1 MVIAAAEGIT
11 RSMGQVIDINELRRG
26 NKIDIEGEPYQV
38 VSVDFRKPGKGTPS
52 TSVKMKSMISGNVL
66 ERTYKSGEKL
76 SGADIEEREM
86 QYLFAEGD
94 QLVFMDNATYEQAHV
109 DAKHFEERGFLLDN
123 AICQVLLHNGTPIG
137 VTLPTWV
144 EMEVVETEPGFKG
157 DTANNVLKAAKC
169 STGVI
174 VQVPIFIN
182 QGDFIRI
189 DTRTGEYAERV
200 AKTR

>member
-1 MVIAAAEGIT
+1 
-11 RSMGQVIDINELRRG
+11 MGQVIDINELRRG
-26 NKIDIEGEPYQV
+26 NKLDIDGEPYQV

-52 TSVKMKSMISGNVL
+52 TSVKMKSMISGSVL
-66 ERTYKSGEKL
+66 ERTYKSGERL
-76 SGADIEEREM
+76 TGADIEEREM
-86 QYLFAEGD
+86 QYLYAEGD

-123 AICQVLLHNGTPIG
+123 AICQVLLHNGSPIG

-144 EMEVVETEPGFKG
+144 EMEVTETEPGFKG

-169 STGVI
+169 STGVV

>member
-1 MVIAAAEGIT
+1 
-11 RSMGQVIDINELRRG
+11 MGQVIDINELRRG
-26 NKIDIEGEPYQV
+26 NKIDMDGEPYQV

-86 QYLFAEGD
+86 QYLYAEGD
-94 QLVFMDNATYEQAHV
+94 QLVFMDNGTYEQAHV

-144 EMEVVETEPGFKG
+144 EMEVIETEPGFKG

-169 STGVI
+169 TTGVI

-182 QGDFIRI
+182 QGDMIRI

>member
-1 MVIAAAEGIT
+1 
-11 RSMGQVIDINELRRG
+11 
-26 NKIDIEGEPYQV
+26 
-38 VSVDFRKPGKGTPS
+38 
-52 TSVKMKSMISGNVL
+52 
-66 ERTYKSGEKL
+66 
-76 SGADIEEREM
+76 
-86 QYLFAEGD
+86 
-94 QLVFMDNATYEQAHV
+94 
-109 DAKHFEERGFLLDN
+109 
-123 AICQVLLHNGTPIG
+123 VLLYNGNPIG

-189 DTRTGEYAERV
+189 DTRTGEYQTRV
-200 AKTR
+200 

>member
-1 MVIAAAEGIT
+1 
-11 RSMGQVIDINELRRG
+11 MGQVIDINEVRRG
-26 NKIDIEGEPYQV
+26 NKLDIDGEPYQV
-38 VSVDFRKPGKGTPS
+38 VSADFRKPGKGTPS
-52 TSVKMKSMISGNVL
+52 TSIKMKSMITGNVL

-86 QYLFAEGD
+86 QYLYAEGD
-94 QLVFMDNATYEQAHV
+94 QLVFMDNSTYEQTHV

>member
-1 MVIAAAEGIT
+1 
-11 RSMGQVIDINELRRG
+11 MGQVIDINELRRG
-26 NKIDIEGEPYQV
+26 NKIDIDGEPYQV

-52 TSVKMKSMISGNVL
+52 TSVKMKSMISGSVL
-66 ERTYKSGEKL
+66 ERTYKSGERL
-76 SGADIEEREM
+76 TGADIEEREM
-86 QYLFAEGD
+86 QYLYSEGD

-123 AICQVLLHNGTPIG
+123 AICQVLLHNGIPIG

-144 EMEVVETEPGFKG
+144 EMEVIETEPGFKG

>member
-1 MVIAAAEGIT
+1 
-11 RSMGQVIDINELRRG
+11 MGQVIDINELRRG
-26 NKIDIEGEPYQV
+26 NKIDIDGEPYQV

-86 QYLFAEGD
+86 QYLYAEGD

-109 DAKHFEERGFLLDN
+109 DAKHFEERGLLLDN
-123 AICQVLLHNGTPIG
+123 AICQVLLHNGIPIG

-144 EMEVVETEPGFKG
+144 EMEVIETEPGFKG
-157 DTANNVLKAAKC
+157 DTANNVLKPAKC
-169 STGVI
+169 TTGVV
-174 VQVPIFIN
+174 VQVPIFIS
-182 QGDFIRI
+182 QGDWIRI
-189 DTRTGEYAERV
+189 DTRTGEYSERV
-200 AKTR
+200 SKTR